1 MHYQKTYTLLGDT
14 MTPEEIK
21 REMKLKRSRN
31 LKLQKESNKIWT
43 VITIKLFITIFLT
56 LGIMIGLKQSKDFKK
71 NFYEQVYDTNFTFAY
86 VNNVYQKLFGSPI
99 PFSNY
104 LKEPVKATFK
114 EQLTF
119 KKEEAYK
126 DGVKLTVDDRYLV
139 PVKNSGLV
147 VFIGEKEGYGKTVI
161 VEQMNGTDL
170 WYGGLKDINVKLY
183 DYVEEGS
190 LLGEVEEN
198 ILFLVFKK
206 EGKVLNY
213 QDCM

>member
-1 MHYQKTYTLLGDT
+1 MHKKTYTFLGDT

-21 REMKLKRSRN
+21 KEMKLKRSRN
-31 LKLQKESNKIWT
+31 LEPKKESKNIGT
-43 VITIKLFITIFLT
+43 VIIIKFFITILLT
-56 LGIMIGLKQSKDFKK
+56 LGILIGLKQSKDFKK
-71 NFYEQVYDTNFTFAY
+71 VFYEQVYDTNFTFAY

-99 PFSNY
+99 PFSEY

-114 EQLTF
+114 EQLVF

-126 DGVKLTVDDRYLV
+126 DGVKLTVDEHYLV

-170 WYGGLKDINVKLY
+170 WYGGLKEINVKLY

-190 LLGEVEEN
+190 LLGEVEKN
-198 ILFLVFKK
+198 NLFLVFKK

-213 QDCM
+213 QECM

>member
-1 MHYQKTYTLLGDT
+1 MRKKTYTFLGDT

-21 REMKLKRSRN
+21 KEMKLKRSRN
-31 LKLQKESNKIWT
+31 LEPKKESKNIG
-43 VITIKLFITIFLT
+43 TIIIIKFFITILLT
-56 LGIMIGLKQSKDFKK
+56 LGILIGLKQSKDFKK
-71 NFYEQVYDTNFTFAY
+71 VFYEQVYDTNFTFAY

-99 PFSNY
+99 PFSEY

-114 EQLTF
+114 EQLVF

-126 DGVKLTVDDRYLV
+126 DGVKLTVDEHYLV

-170 WYGGLKDINVKLY
+170 WYGGLKEINVKLY

-190 LLGEVEEN
+190 LLGEVEKN
-198 ILFLVFKK
+198 NLFLVFKK

-213 QDCM
+213 QECM